1 MSSWT
6 TPFRKARV
14 SVRRA
19 WGLKVRVGILSDTHN
34 DELMTRQAIEVFRER
49 NVNLVVHA
57 GDIGSSAIVGMFG
70 GMKASF
76 VLGNCDTD
84 HDGLRE
90 TCVNAGLD
98 PAARSASFELE
109 NKRFFVCHGDDC
121 SRYRDAVTS
130 GSYDYLIVGHTH
142 EFSACHKGSTLVINP
157 GAVTRDKHSDV
168 LQTVAIL
175 DVDTGHVERIVLSPD
190 VPPAY

>member
-34 DELMTRQAIEVFRER
+34 DELMTRQALEIFRER
-49 NVNLVVHA
+49 KVDLVVHA
-57 GDIGSSAIVGMFG
+57 GDIGSDGIVGMFE
-70 GMKASF
+70 GMNAAF

-84 HDGLRE
+84 HDGIRMS
-90 TCVNAGLD
+90 CISAGLE
-98 PAARSASFELE
+98 PASRSASFRLE
-109 NKRFFVCHGDDC
+109 EKRFFVCHGDDC
-121 SRYRDAVTS
+121 SRYREAVTS

-142 EFSACHKGSTLVINP
+142 EFSACYKGNTLVINP
-157 GAVTRDKHSDV
+157 GAVTRDGHTDV

-175 DVDTGHVERIVLSPD
+175 DVDSGHVEKILLSPET
-190 VPPAY
+190 PAVL